1 MNVMRIHNA
10 PQRGFLCLLILAL
23 GTAACTQNEKLAS
36 DRKRAGTD
44 LVPRIAGKAG
54 QPDQIILPPDSPKLS
69 RIQVKAAEMVTIPV
83 DEVVAPGKVE
93 LNPNRIS
100 RMVMPASGRVRQV
113 LVKLGDSVI
122 EGQPLLTI
130 DSPDAGAS
138 LTAYVQAQAQLRQTS
153 SALSKAEKDLSRQRE
168 LYSHGA
174 TAYKEVLA
182 AENDLTQAQAAIE
195 QARAA
200 SDEALHRLDLFGL
213 KPGLPSYITLRAP
226 IHGKILEI
234 SVVAGEYRT
243 DTSTAVMTI
252 ADLRSV
258 WIGADVPESAIRLI
272 EKGEPIQ
279 VDLSAYPGDVFRA
292 RVARIAD
299 TVDPQ
304 TRTIKVEAEIN
315 NTDGRL
321 RPEMFG
327 QIRHSHGTRPM
338 LVVPAGA
345 VIQKEGKCAV
355 LLEQGPGCFREKTV
369 KIGTP
374 RGDLIPILS
383 GISSGDRVV
392 VDGTMLLSK
401 EKIDGR

>member
-1 MNVMRIHNA
+1 MPTTRKNIA
-10 PQRGFLCLLILAL
+10 ILLVAFSL
-23 GTAACTQNEKLAS
+23 GTLDCARREMAESRSRDSGHSTRKTAS
-36 DRKRAGTD
+36 AGNADTGSGE
-44 LVPRIAGKAG
+44 AGL
-54 QPDQIILPPDSPKLS
+54 ITLPADSPKLS
-69 RIQVKAAEMVTIPV
+69 RIRVSVAQFVAFPI
-83 DEVVAPGKVE
+83 DEVVATGKVE

-100 RMVMPASGRVRQV
+100 RLVMPGPGRVREV
-113 LVKLGDSVI
+113 LVRLGDSVT
-122 EGQPLLTI
+122 EGQPVLVI

-138 LTAYVQAQAQLRQTS
+138 LAAYRQAQAQLRQAN

-168 LYSHGA
+168 LYDHGA
-174 TAYKEVLA
+174 AAYKDVLA
-182 AENDLTQAQAAIE
+182 AENELTQAQAAVE

-213 KPGLPSYITLRAP
+213 KPGMQSYITLRAP
-226 IHGKILEI
+226 IHGKILDI
-234 SVVAGEYRT
+234 GVVSGEYRN

-279 VDLSAYPGDVFRA
+279 VDLSAYPGEVFRA
-292 RVARIAD
+292 RVTRIAD

-315 NTDGRL
+315 NPDGRL

-327 QIRHSHGTRPM
+327 QIRHSHGTRPT

-345 VIQKEGKCAV
+345 VIQREAKCAV
-355 LLEQGPGCFREKTV
+355 LLEEGPGRFREKAVT
-369 KIGTP
+369 IGTP
-374 RGDLIPILS
+374 RGDLIPVLS
-383 GISSGDRVV
+383 GISSGDRLV

-401 EKIDGR
+401 EKVDGR

>member
-1 MNVMRIHNA
+1 MSLIILIV
-10 PQRGFLCLLILAL
+10 FLLGVFGCEDQAKTAARAG
-23 GTAACTQNEKLAS
+23 GTAIDPQTKSANGS
-36 DRKRAGTD
+36 
-44 LVPRIAGKAG
+44 AGKSI
-54 QPDQIILPPDSPKLS
+54 QLDLIILPADSPKLS
-69 RIQVKAAEMVTIPV
+69 RIQVKPAEMSIFPV

-93 LNPNRIS
+93 LNPNRVS
-100 RMVMPASGRVRQV
+100 KAVMPGPGRVREV
-113 LVKLGDSVI
+113 PVRLGDSVN
-122 EGQPLLTI
+122 EGQTLLVI

-138 LTAYVQAQAQLRQTS
+138 LAAYRQAQAQLRQS
-153 SALSKAEKDLSRQRE
+153 NAALSKAEKDFNRQRE
-168 LYSHGA
+168 LYDHGA
-174 TAYKEVLA
+174 TAYKDVLA
-182 AENDLTQAQAAIE
+182 AENDVTLAQTAIE
-195 QARAA
+195 QAHAA

-213 KPGLPSYITLRAP
+213 KPGMPSYITLRSP
-226 IHGKILEI
+226 MHGKILDI
-234 SVVAGEYRT
+234 SVVSGEYRN
-243 DTSTAVMTI
+243 DTSTPVMTI

-279 VDLSAYPGDVFRA
+279 VELSAYPGEVFRA

-315 NTDGRL
+315 NPDGRL

-327 QIRHSHGTRPM
+327 QILHSHGTRPM
-338 LVVPAGA
+338 LTVPAGA
-345 VIQKEGKCAV
+345 LIQREGNCTV
-355 LLEQGPGCFREKTV
+355 LLEEGPGRFREKIV

-374 RGDLIPILS
+374 RGDLVPILS

-401 EKIDGR
+401 EKNYDR